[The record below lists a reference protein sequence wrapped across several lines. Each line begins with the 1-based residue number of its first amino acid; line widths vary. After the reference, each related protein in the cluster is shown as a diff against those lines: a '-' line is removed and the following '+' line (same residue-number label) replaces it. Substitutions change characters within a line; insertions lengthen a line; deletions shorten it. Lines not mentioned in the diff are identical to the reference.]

1 MSKDIDRKKRSIAS
15 KVVKIILSFFIAFVI
30 IVVAGVGVLTIYE
43 YRPADKENIEL
54 AGSASKT
61 LSLGDSLTVL
71 TWNTGYGALSD
82 DSDFFMDGGSMVYTA
97 DKDRVLEN
105 LESMA
110 AKIQNVDPDIVFL
123 QEVDKTS
130 DRSYKIDEV
139 SFFQEQNSDK
149 ISSYALNMDAIFI
162 PYPVPPIGRT
172 KVGIQTLSA
181 YEVSSSTRLSLPVP
195 FKWPIS
201 TCNFKKCLIVSRIPV
216 EGTDKELV
224 LVNLHLEA
232 YDSGEGKIAQT
243 NMLRQV
249 LQAEVS
255 AGNYVIAGGDFNQEF
270 SNTDTSAYPVYDGLW
285 EPGIIDVEEF
295 GDDFTFITDS
305 SVPTCRSLD
314 KAYLGADKESFQYY
328 IIDGFIVSNN
338 ITINS
343 CKTQDLGFVSSDHN
357 PVVLEVTIK

>member
-1 MSKDIDRKKRSIAS
+1 MAGDNKNKSFAK
-15 KVVKIILSFFIAFVI
+15 KIIKALLSVVLVFVI
-30 IVVAGVGVLTIYE
+30 AAAAGIGVLTIFE
-43 YRPADKENIEL
+43 YRPEDKEDIEL
-54 AGSASKT
+54 IGTADKT
-61 LSLGDSLTVL
+61 LSTGDSFTVL

-82 DSDFFMDGGSMVYTA
+82 DSDFFMDGGTMVYTA
-97 DKDRVLEN
+97 DKDRVQEN
-105 LESMA
+105 LEQMA
-110 AKIQNVDPDIVFL
+110 MEIKSIDPDIVFL
-123 QEVDKTS
+123 QEVDKVA

-139 SFFQEQNSDK
+139 SFFQESNNDK
-149 ISSYALNMDAIFI
+149 VSSYALNMDAIFI
-162 PYPVPPIGRT
+162 PYPIPPIGRV

-195 FKWPIS
+195 FKWPVS
-201 TCNFKKCLIVSRIPV
+201 TCNFKKCLNVSRIPV

-249 LQAEVS
+249 LQAEVD
-255 AGNYVIAGGDFNQEF
+255 AGNYVIAGGDFNQVF

-285 EPGIIDVEEF
+285 QPGSIDVAEF

-314 KAYLGADKESFQYY
+314 KVYLGADKDSFQYY
-328 IIDGFIVSNN
+328 IIDGFIVSAN
-338 ITINS
+338 ITIDS
-343 CKTQDLGFVSSDHN
+343 CKTQDLGFVCSDHN
-357 PVVLEVTIK
+357 PVVLEVSLK

>member
-1 MSKDIDRKKRSIAS
+1 MTGDNKNKSFAK
-15 KVVKIILSFFIAFVI
+15 KIIKALLSIVLIFV
-30 IVVAGVGVLTIYE
+30 IVVAAGIGVLTVFE
-43 YRPADKENIEL
+43 YRPEDKEDIGL
-54 AGSASKT
+54 IGTADKT
-61 LSLGDSLTVL
+61 LSTGDSFTVL

-82 DSDFFMDGGSMVYTA
+82 DSDFFMDGGTMVYTA
-97 DKDRVLEN
+97 DKDRVQEN
-105 LESMA
+105 LEQMA
-110 AKIQNVDPDIVFL
+110 VEIESIDPDIVFL
-123 QEVDKTS
+123 QEVDKVA

-139 SFFQEQNSDK
+139 SFFQESNNDK
-149 ISSYALNMDAIFI
+149 VSSYALNMDAIFI
-162 PYPVPPIGRT
+162 PYPIPPIGRV

-195 FKWPIS
+195 FKWPVS
-201 TCNFKKCLIVSRIPV
+201 TCNFKKCLNVSRIPV

-249 LQAEVS
+249 LQAEVD
-255 AGNYVIAGGDFNQEF
+255 AGNYVIAGGDFNQVF

-285 EPGIIDVEEF
+285 QPGSIDVEEF

-314 KAYLGADKESFQYY
+314 KVYLGADKDSFQYY
-328 IIDGFIVSNN
+328 IIDGFIVSAN
-338 ITINS
+338 ITIDS
-343 CKTQDLGFVSSDHN
+343 CKTQDLGFVCSDHN
-357 PVVLEVTIK
+357 PVVLEVTLK